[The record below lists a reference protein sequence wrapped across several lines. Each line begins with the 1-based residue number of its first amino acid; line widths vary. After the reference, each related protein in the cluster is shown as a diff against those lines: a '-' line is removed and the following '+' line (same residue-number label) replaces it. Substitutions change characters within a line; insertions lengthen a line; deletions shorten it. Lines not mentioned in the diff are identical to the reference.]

1 METLLEAL
9 TLDDTTTLLSVVA
22 LTDQW
27 DWLSGEAVLAL
38 AETNKDFL
46 TTIPWERLCARFFGC
61 AKADTAKALGGW
73 RRCFGAFSDVVV
85 AGEQRRV
92 GVLDQLLRRM
102 YALTKAPEKEA
113 MGTLAGAI
121 CSATACAMADEHTRL
136 ALCQKRDE
144 TCPVAIAT
152 AMLAWPD
159 DVRLQERGARSLV
172 YVHLTGHA
180 GHPDCDHAII
190 NAFKRH
196 AASPPFAEA
205 ACAYG
210 MAIATEYAKRR
221 NRRLPLVVLERLAA
235 ADFYDSVAVAYL
247 ARAAQGDHSDLAAT
261 YAARALRELALV
273 ANVSRSAVLAAAVD
287 NVRDDTALILYT
299 IAVDDRASDHVVR
312 NALSALLKLSEVSL
326 KHRSI
331 YRDLMPTVKL
341 PLACLP
347 SQRAKKAGHRVP
359 RRLHH

>member
-9 TLDDTTTLLSVVA
+9 TLEDTTPLLSVLA
-22 LTDQW
+22 LTDHW
-27 DWLSGEAVLAL
+27 DWLSGEGVLAL

-46 TTIPWERLCARFFGC
+46 STIPWERLCGRFFGC
-61 AKADTAKALGGW
+61 GNAATARALGGW

-102 YALTKAPEKEA
+102 YGLTKMPEN

-136 ALCQKRDE
+136 ALCQKRDD
-144 TCPVAIAT
+144 TCPIAIAT
-152 AMLAWPD
+152 AMLAWPHD
-159 DVRLQERGARSLV
+159 ARLQERGARSLV
-172 YVHLTGHA
+172 YVHLAGHA
-180 GHPDCDHAII
+180 GHQSCDVAII
-190 NAFKRH
+190 NAFKHH
-196 AASPPFAEA
+196 AASPPVAEA

-210 MAIATEYAKRR
+210 MAVATEFAKRR
-221 NRRLPLVVLERLAA
+221 NRRLPLLVLERLASA
-235 ADFYDSVAVAYL
+235 GFYDSVAVAYL
-247 ARAAQGDHSDLAAT
+247 ARAAQGEHSDLAAT

-299 IAVDDRASDHVVR
+299 IAVDDRAPENVVR
-312 NALSALLKLSEVSL
+312 NALSALLKLSEVSA
-326 KHRSI
+326 KHRAI

-341 PLACLP
+341 PLSLLP
-347 SQRAKKAGHRVP
+347 SHRAKNFRP
-359 RRLHH
+359 RRPYH